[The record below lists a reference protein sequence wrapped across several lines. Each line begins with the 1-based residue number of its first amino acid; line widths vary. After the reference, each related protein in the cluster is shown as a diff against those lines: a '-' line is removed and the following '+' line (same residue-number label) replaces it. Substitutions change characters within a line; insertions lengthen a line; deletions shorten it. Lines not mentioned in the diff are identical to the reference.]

1 MGTLTTPT
9 LDARIAMDAGVALR
23 TDLHY
28 AIVVGINRYP
38 GLPTSL
44 RGPRNDAAEFYKWLR
59 AATGGNVPEAN
70 IRHVDIDPA
79 TVAEVRGAKPT
90 RELVNNALDELIA
103 DVSAKVRANAL
114 EWPHTRLYMYLS
126 GHGIAPNAREAA
138 LLMANAATGR
148 FGENIPAA
156 AYMQFF
162 QDQQTFKELVVF
174 ADCCRTLKAQATI
187 IPPPWDRTNPNRGQV
202 RTVIGFAAGFA
213 ELAYE
218 PTPEEERDPDLARGY
233 FTRALLEGLNGSAED
248 PQTHAITSESLSK
261 YVRQRSIDLTKH
273 KPTPQEPPMYHDAAA
288 PIVFRAAGVV
298 PGVASFPVIIEFG
311 THAGRF
317 VLSDGDGAIV
327 RQGETT
333 GEPWT
338 LELPNGIYEVRR
350 EDAVDGTGLANNG
363 LFRVTGGARHVQ
375 L

>member
-1 MGTLTTPT
+1 MGTLTTP
-9 LDARIAMDAGVALR
+9 APAPAPAGGPVLR

-44 RGPRNDAAEFYKWLR
+44 RGPRNDAAEFCRWLR
-59 AATGGNVPEAN
+59 SPAGGNVPEAN
-70 IRHVDIDPA
+70 IRHVDVDPA
-79 TVAEVRGAKPT
+79 TVPELKGARPT
-90 RELVNNALDELIA
+90 RELVNDALGELIDA
-103 DVSAKVRANAL
+103 VSARVKANLL
-114 EWPHTRLYMYLS
+114 EWEHTRLYMYLS

-138 LLMANAATGR
+138 LLMANAASGR

-156 AYMQFF
+156 TYTQFF
-162 QDQQTFKELVVF
+162 QDQQHFKELVVF

-187 IPPPWDRTNPNRGQV
+187 LPPPWDRVNVNRGQV

-218 PTPEEERDPDLARGY
+218 PTPEEEQDPDRARGY
-233 FTRALLEGLNGSAED
+233 FTKALLEGLSGHAED
-248 PQTHAITSESLSK
+248 PATHEITSETLSR

-288 PIVFRAAGVV
+288 PIVFRPPGAA
-298 PGVASFPVIIEFG
+298 PRAPSFDVTIDFG
-311 THAGRF
+311 AHAGTF
-317 VLSDGDGAIV
+317 VLSDGDGDEIA
-327 RQGETT
+327 RWTT
-333 GEPWT
+333 NGTPWT
-338 LELPNGIYEVRR
+338 IPLRNGLYEVRR
-350 EDAVDGTGLANNG
+350 EDAVDGTGLANDG
-363 LFRVTGGARHVQ
+363 LFRVTGGERHVR